1 MGWSIQPS
9 FVKIRDFGLSPN
21 FNLIWTQSVKKCP
34 ILGTAWILTKSVKT
48 WKNGRTYLISTLAS
62 KLPLLSLFLRFFLK
76 SRVEATLTQSSRAC
90 KEPFRPKRVIISC
103 QKQMRSLSFMP
114 QPFSWQRRIHN
125 FFGNSISK
133 NRPST
138 ITKEL
143 LSLQEDMTE
152 EEEKKGT
159 FTQIA
164 SIIWKSCH
172 KSRSIW
178 IRIRH
183 AKTMFWSKRRSFL
196 SSKENENLPLFAF
209 FLIVLARKSALYQRK
224 HSSCQTWRRSW
235 SFPLL
240 PWWWWCWWSG
250 SRFKRRDVYQKR

>member
-1 MGWSIQPS
+1 MNLDKISKNVKKLSNLFDLHFSFKTTPS
-9 FVKIRDFGLSPN
+9 FP
-21 FNLIWTQSVKKCP
+21 
-34 ILGTAWILTKSVKT
+34 LT
-48 WKNGRTYLISTLAS
+48 
-62 KLPLLSLFLRFFLK
+62 PFFLK

-152 EEEKKGT
+152 DEEKKGT

-196 SSKENENLPLFAF
+196 SSTENEILPLFAF
-209 FLIVLARKSALYQRK
+209 FLIVLARKSVLYQRK

>member
-1 MGWSIQPS
+1 MALHI
-9 FVKIRDFGLSPN
+9 FYAL
-21 FNLIWTQSVKKCP
+21 KKRP
-34 ILGTAWILTKSVKT
+34 FLGTAWILTKSVKT
-48 WKNGRTYLISTLAS
+48 WKNCRIYLICTLAS
-62 KLPLLSLFLRFFLK
+62 KLPLLSLLLRFFLK

-164 SIIWKSCH
+164 SIIWNSCH

-250 SRFKRRDVYQKR
+250 SSKRWDVYQKR